1 MDTKNAL
8 TLNWKQA
15 ATEFILIVVGVSIAL
30 AADSWL
36 AERDKAERT
45 ERLLNSLEAEWAAD
59 LKFMDANLKQVGQAM
74 PAIRRLISAHENSP
88 QELTAAEAAALLEQA
103 WDWHLFLPSDGALNT
118 ILADGVQNIEDAS
131 LRLAIG
137 SWRGRLD
144 SLANEKAALNELGT
158 VDDPRIGTIIAQE
171 SGKAFPVDATEFPE
185 FVYGMKMGDFALAAI
200 ASEEWVALQRHTLA
214 ILYRYQS
221 AMASVKETLERNL
234 TLLRERANN

>member
-1 MDTKNAL
+1 MDTKNAF

-15 ATEFILIVVGVSIAL
+15 AAEFFLIVIGVSIAL

-59 LKFMDANLKQVGQAM
+59 LKYMDANLEEVGQAM
-74 PAIRRLISAHENSP
+74 PAIRRMISAHEDSP
-88 QELTAAEAAALLEQA
+88 QDLTAAEAASLLEQA
-103 WDWHLFLPSDGALNT
+103 YDWHLYHPSDGALNT
-118 ILADGVQNIEDAS
+118 LLVDGVQNIEDAS

-171 SGKAFPVDATEFPE
+171 SGKAFPVDATEYPE
-185 FVYGMKMGDFALAAI
+185 FVYGMEMGDFALAAI
-200 ASEEWVALQRHTLA
+200 GNDEWVTLQRHTLA
-214 ILYRYQS
+214 ILYRYQL
-221 AMASVKETLERNL
+221 AMTLVRDTLEQNL

>member
-1 MDTKNAL
+1 MDTKTAF

-15 ATEFILIVVGVSIAL
+15 AAEFFLIVIGVSIAL

-59 LKFMDANLKQVGQAM
+59 LKYMDANLEEVGQAM
-74 PAIRRLISAHENSP
+74 PAIRRMISAHDNSP
-88 QELTAAEAAALLEQA
+88 QDLTAAEAASLLEQA

-118 ILADGVQNIEDAS
+118 LLVDGVQNIEDAP

-137 SWRGRLD
+137 SWRSTLD

-171 SGKAFPVDATEFPE
+171 SGKVFPVDATEYPE
-185 FVYGMKMGDFALAAI
+185 FVYGMEIGDFALAAI
-200 ASEEWVALQRHTLA
+200 GNVEWVVLQRHILA
-214 ILYRYQS
+214 ILYRYQQ
-221 AMASVKETLERNL
+221 AMVIVRDTLEQNL

>member
-1 MDTKNAL
+1 M
-8 TLNWKQA
+8 NWKQA

-59 LKFMDANLKQVGQAM
+59 LKYMDANLEGVGQAM
-74 PAIRRLISAHENSP
+74 PAIRRLISAHEDSP
-88 QELTAAEAAALLEQA
+88 QDLTAAEAASLLEQA
-103 WDWHLFLPSDGALNT
+103 YEWHLYHPSDGALNT
-118 ILADGVQNIEDAS
+118 LLVDGVQNIEDAP

-144 SLANEKAALNELGT
+144 SLSNEKAALNKLGT

-171 SGKAFPVDATEFPE
+171 SGKAFPVDATKFPE
-185 FVYGMKMGDFALAAI
+185 FVYGMEVGDFALAAI
-200 ASEEWVALQRHTLA
+200 ASDEWVAVQRQTLA
-214 ILYRYQS
+214 ILYRYQL
-221 AMASVKETLERNL
+221 AATSVRDTLEQNL
-234 TLLRERANN
+234 TLLRERAND

>member
-1 MDTKNAL
+1 MDTKNAF

-15 ATEFILIVVGVSIAL
+15 AAEVFLIVIGVSIAL

-59 LKFMDANLKQVGQAM
+59 LKYMDANLEEVGQAM
-74 PAIRRLISAHENSP
+74 PAIRRMIGAHDNSP
-88 QELTAAEAAALLEQA
+88 QDLTAAEAASLLEQA

-118 ILADGVQNIEDAS
+118 LLVDGVQNIEDAP

-137 SWRGRLD
+137 SWRSTLD

-171 SGKAFPVDATEFPE
+171 SGKAFPVDATEYPE
-185 FVYGMKMGDFALAAI
+185 FVYGMEMGDFALAAI
-200 ASEEWVALQRHTLA
+200 GNDEWVALYRHTLA
-214 ILYRYQS
+214 ILYRYQQ
-221 AMASVKETLERNL
+221 AMLIVRDKLEQNL

>member
-1 MDTKNAL
+1 MDTKTAF

-15 ATEFILIVVGVSIAL
+15 AAEFFLIVIGVSIAL

-59 LKFMDANLKQVGQAM
+59 LKYMDANLEEVGQAM
-74 PAIRRLISAHENSP
+74 PAIRRMISAHDNSP
-88 QELTAAEAAALLEQA
+88 QDLTAAEAASLLEQA
-103 WDWHLFLPSDGALNT
+103 YDWHLFLPSDGALNT
-118 ILADGVQNIEDAS
+118 LLVDGVQNIEDAP

-137 SWRGRLD
+137 SWRSTLD

-171 SGKAFPVDATEFPE
+171 SGKVFPVDATEYPE
-185 FVYGMKMGDFALAAI
+185 FVYGMEIGDFALAAI
-200 ASEEWVALQRHTLA
+200 GNVEWVVLQRHILA
-214 ILYRYQS
+214 ILYRYQQ
-221 AMASVKETLERNL
+221 AMVIVRDTLEQNL